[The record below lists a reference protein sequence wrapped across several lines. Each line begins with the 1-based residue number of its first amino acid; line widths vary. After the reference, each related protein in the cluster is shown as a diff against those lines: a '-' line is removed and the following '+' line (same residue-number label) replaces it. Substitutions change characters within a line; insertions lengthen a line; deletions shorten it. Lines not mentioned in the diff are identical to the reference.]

1 MTTEAPLAEMWPPQ
15 ACFRWLAGNCLIKT
29 TAATCFSAEIL
40 KYINNHI

>member
-29 TAATCFSAEIL
+29 TAATCFSTEIL